1 MQFRFSTHNRHFL
14 FIHFVPEFYSLATS
28 PLPPIKSSTYA
39 QHLHIQTRWSSFTCH
54 SPSSLPFSLAL
65 AFVLLYSSYFASSS
79 RHFSGHFITARKDMS
94 NGLTTTSANSNSS
107 ITAIISAFF
116 EVYLPNFYQGINL
129 FCMICL
135 LISAYL
141 CMSPVNSDLI
151 RRVTKIKS

>member
-54 SPSSLPFSLAL
+54 SPSSVPFSFAL
-65 AFVLLYSSYFASSS
+65 AFLLLYSSYFASSC

-129 FCMICL
+129 FCMVCL
-135 LISAYL
+135 LISVYL
-141 CMSPVNSDLI
+141 CMSSVNSDLI